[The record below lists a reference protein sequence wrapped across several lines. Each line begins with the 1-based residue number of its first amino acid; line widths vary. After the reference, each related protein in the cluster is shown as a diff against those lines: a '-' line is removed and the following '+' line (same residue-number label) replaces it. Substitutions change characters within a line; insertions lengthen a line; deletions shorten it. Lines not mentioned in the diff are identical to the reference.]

1 MDTARW
7 LPIAGFTCGPNSVY
21 ILVAT
26 DRNPTMKL
34 SGRIKP
40 LSYLKARAP
49 EVIRGLAESR
59 EPMIITVNGE
69 AKAVIQD
76 IASFEENQETLA
88 LLKLLALASKEVE
101 AGKIRPVDEAF
112 AALRQRVKT

>member
-1 MDTARW
+1 
-7 LPIAGFTCGPNSVY
+7 
-21 ILVAT
+21 
-26 DRNPTMKL
+26 MKL

-69 AKAVIQD
+69 AKAVMQD
-76 IASFEENQETLA
+76 IVSYEENQETLA
-88 LLKLLALASKEVE
+88 LLKLLALASKDVDS
-101 AGKIRPVDEAF
+101 GKVRPIGEAF
-112 AALRQRVKT
+112 AAIRERVRS